1 MRLKSRYNGYFPFAK
16 SRKLVTKQ
24 RLACANKKY
33 TNIEQLPL
41 VLSVEQLADVLGIG
55 LNNAYQLVRSSS
67 IRSVRIGR
75 QYKIPKDALEVYLT
89 A

>member
-1 MRLKSRYNGYFPFAK
+1 MEQ
-16 SRKLVTKQ
+16 TKEEVME
-24 RLACANKKY
+24 NKKY

-75 QYKIPKDALEVYLT
+75 QYKIPNDALKAYL
-89 A
+89 AA

>member
-1 MRLKSRYNGYFPFAK
+1 MAQ
-16 SRKLVTKQ
+16 TKEEVME
-24 RLACANKKY
+24 NKKY

-67 IRSVRIGR
+67 IQSVRIGR